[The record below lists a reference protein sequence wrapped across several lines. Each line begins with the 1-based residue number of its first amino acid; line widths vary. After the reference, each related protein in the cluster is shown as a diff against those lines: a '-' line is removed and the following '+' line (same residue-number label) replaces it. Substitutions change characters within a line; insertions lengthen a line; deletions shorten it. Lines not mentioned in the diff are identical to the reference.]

1 MTDIQHW
8 GGKSSKNRGTEKI
21 KLVINWLY
29 EFDFSTRQILCELLG
44 LDGHRGQ
51 GGFFK
56 KLLDD
61 GLIELMPSPLIR
73 HHVYRL
79 TDAGRELA
87 YMNVAEDSQHA
98 RRRAVSP
105 AVQIHDLTVQQAAL
119 RRKDGLLNAISE
131 RHISTGTAGK
141 VPDALLIYETHRVA
155 LEVELSHKNSAR
167 VYYNFLCHL
176 RNINNDEYTHVEY
189 VFPNQVLAD
198 NYKAKFL
205 APSWPIYK
213 PDHNRRL
220 KLQHGEYKLESQH
233 HHLIRFLVEPSYEGF

>member
-1 MTDIQHW
+1 MTDIHHW
-8 GGKSSKNRGTEKI
+8 GGKTSKARGTEKI
-21 KLVINWLY
+21 KTVINWLY
-29 EFDFSTRQILCELLG
+29 EFDFSTRQILCDLLG

-61 GLIELMPSPLIR
+61 GLIEPMQSPLIR

-87 YMNVAEDSQHA
+87 YLHASVDSQHA
-98 RRRAVSP
+98 RRRAASP
-105 AVQIHDLTVQQAAL
+105 AVQIHDLTVQLSAL
-119 RRKDGLLNAISE
+119 RRKDGLVAAISE

-141 VPDALLIYETHRVA
+141 VPDALLVYGDHKIA

-176 RNINNDEYTHVEY
+176 RNINNEDYSHVEY
-189 VFPNQVLAD
+189 VFPTQTLAD

-205 APSWPIYK
+205 QPSWPIYK
-213 PDHNRRL
+213 PDQNRRL
-220 KLQHGEYKLESQH
+220 KLQQGDYKLSPEH
-233 HHLIRFLVEPSYEGF
+233 HGLIQFLVEPVYEGY